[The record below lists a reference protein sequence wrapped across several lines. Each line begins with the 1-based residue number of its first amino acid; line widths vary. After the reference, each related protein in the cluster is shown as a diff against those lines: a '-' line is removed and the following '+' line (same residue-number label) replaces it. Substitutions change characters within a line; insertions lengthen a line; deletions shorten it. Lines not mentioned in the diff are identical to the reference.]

1 MMANQP
7 EAFVRAKP
15 RKISITETYRYK
27 AEVSDYIHM
36 PFVEA
41 EGEIKIEFVYDG
53 ERRDF
58 RWKLRAFWDGLLDK
72 WELLKWL
79 KNWFQP
85 KPGDKKFFG
94 VAAIAD
100 AEKYGDACRTAR
112 VGHLALRGY
121 RKPNFEEDWPENQ
134 TIKLEI
140 PVDGLRQNL
149 AQSQKYTLFCR
160 YLLREPKSPLIR
172 LSDVA
177 LTDETLNQGGS
188 WMWLKQA
195 EELHSE
201 YDEILQLKIK
211 LVVDGGQPDLN
222 ADNKVPS
229 DVVKRWWREG
239 ERKKPKSQEESEE
252 KEVPGSKKDGKEKQ
266 ETSEE
271 EEQPAQEQIS
281 CLEGLP
287 SRGNLCKEL
296 KDLALGR
303 GGYLLIHLAK
313 SDDFKVLKK
322 QLLEAAFHCT
332 PFIPIFKPYEYGLDH
347 RPLVVVP
354 VPILSRRRSGP
365 RQSHLRIESDPRSSV
380 EFVDKILERDDTD
393 QLAKEL
399 AKTFSAMANTA
410 GGRVFLTAQQGD
422 DRDSWKETVKRARK
436 CCEPL
441 LDTPTAPEVTRGDGW
456 ILRIGRASSRV
467 YSVDGV
473 VYSWEDVK
481 LKELSVDEVYKL
493 IKDRCTLYYPFVVAP
508 PVISH
513 AHLEWSGFN
522 GRETRGVRY
531 DPQKETL
538 KWSEE
543 IRFWQTPE
551 HRFEVTLPLLI
562 NRPIELYG
570 QSEIKGRVHIE
581 LKDRLRSG
589 LDIDYFNA
597 LGELRPR
604 PQGGPPTIEKKSKVE
619 LEFSITRDAVFKR
632 RWFTTSRK
640 LEFEGVKP
648 DRERLKDIQGM
659 LADLGLENID
669 VSPANPWLDDW
680 IILLADDP
688 VKTVMDNGG
697 YRIEGSR
704 PNLKFTLHV
713 EGKLKNIYRERRQ
726 GDRTDRMRLQSG
738 GMQITI
744 KGEIR
749 GESPQELSVL
759 LNRLQRLLKERF
771 SYLRFQ
777 VA

>member
-27 AEVSDYIHM
+27 ADVSDYIYM
-36 PFVEA
+36 PFVGA

-53 ERRDF
+53 ELRDF

-134 TIKLEI
+134 TIELKI
-140 PVDGLRQNL
+140 PVDGLKQNL
-149 AQSQKYTLFCR
+149 AQSQKYELSCR
-160 YLLREPKSPLIR
+160 YPLREPKSPLIR

-188 WMWLKQA
+188 WIWLKQA

-201 YDEILQLKIK
+201 RDEILQLKIK
-211 LVVDGGQPDLN
+211 LVVDGGQPDLD

-239 ERKKPKSQEESEE
+239 KRKKPKSQEESEE
-252 KEVPGSKKDGKEKQ
+252 KEVPGSKKDGKEKR
-266 ETSEE
+266 ENSE

-281 CLEGLP
+281 CLDGLP
-287 SRGNLCKEL
+287 SRDDLCKKL
-296 KDLALGR
+296 KDLALRR

-332 PFIPIFKPYEYGLDH
+332 PFIPIFEPYEYELDH

-354 VPILSRRRSGP
+354 VPMLLPPQSAPHRSR
-365 RQSHLRIESDPRSSV
+365 LCIESDPRSSV
-380 EFVDKILERDDTD
+380 EYVDKILERGDTE
-393 QLAKEL
+393 QPVKEL
-399 AKTFSAMANTA
+399 AWTLSALANTV
-410 GGRVFLTAQQGD
+410 GGKIFWTAQRGD
-422 DRDSWKETVKRARK
+422 DRKVLEETVRKARLFCK
-436 CCEPL
+436 PR
-441 LDTPTAPEVTRGDGW
+441 LDLRIYLEAEREDGW
-456 ILRIGRASSRV
+456 ILRIERASSQV
-467 YSVDGV
+467 YSVDGI
-473 VYSWEDVK
+473 VYTWEDGK
-481 LKELSVDEVYKL
+481 LKELSVDEIYRL
-493 IKDRCTLYYPFVVAP
+493 IEDRCTLYYPFVVAP
-508 PVISH
+508 PLISH
-513 AHLEWSGFN
+513 AHLGWSGFN

-538 KWSEE
+538 KWSEG

-562 NRPIELYG
+562 NRPIELYR
-570 QSEIKGRVHIE
+570 QSEIKGQVHIE
-581 LKDRLRSG
+581 LKDQLRSG
-589 LDIDYFNA
+589 LDIDYFNV
-597 LGELRPR
+597 LGEQRPR
-604 PQGGPPTIEKKSKVE
+604 PQGGPPIIEKKSKIE
-619 LEFSITRDAVFKR
+619 LEFDITRDAIFKR
-632 RWFTTSRK
+632 RRFTTSRK

-680 IILLADDP
+680 FIFLADDP
-688 VKTVMDNGG
+688 VKIVMDNGG

-704 PNLKFTLHV
+704 PNLRITLHV
-713 EGKLKNIYRERRQ
+713 EGELRNIYRERKQ
-726 GDRTDRMRLQSG
+726 GDRVDRMRLQAG